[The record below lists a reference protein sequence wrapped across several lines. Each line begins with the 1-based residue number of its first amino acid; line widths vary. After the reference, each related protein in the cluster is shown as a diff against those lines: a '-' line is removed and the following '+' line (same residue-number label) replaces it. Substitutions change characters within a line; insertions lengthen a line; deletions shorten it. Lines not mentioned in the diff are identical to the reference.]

1 MRINGKP
8 CTPCRI
14 NVLNSNLLCLLYFFS
29 IFLFLFVISFFSFSF
44 IYIYIFFKIWS
55 PESRM
60 KGPQSRVRAESG
72 VQSRF
77 SFTFY
82 YFVTSDPVHSLAYV
96 TSKAVHTLLITFCQ
110 SSVNSLLSRNKLQKK
125 SIICLFNISTNIYS
139 SIVYYIS
146 LERA

>member
-1 MRINGKP
+1 MASHAHHAVSTCSIQ
-8 CTPCRI
+8 I
-14 NVLNSNLLCLLYFFS
+14 YYVFYISFLYFYFYLLYLFS
-29 IFLFLFVISFFSFSF
+29 PFLLF
-44 IYIYIFFKIWS
+44 IYIYFFKIWS